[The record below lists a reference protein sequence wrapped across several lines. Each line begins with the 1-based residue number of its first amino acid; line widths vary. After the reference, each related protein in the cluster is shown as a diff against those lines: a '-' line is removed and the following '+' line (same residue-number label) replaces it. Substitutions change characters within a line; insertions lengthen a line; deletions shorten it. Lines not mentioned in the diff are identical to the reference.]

1 MEISLLCLMECAHSN
16 PKELQS
22 YEAESEGCYEGSVAD
37 ALKIILHLSL
47 RKHDAMESVGDSFR
61 NLSIQ
66 GPKMDE
72 DASFLSPEKPRG
84 SQQDAAS
91 TEVCA
96 TAPVSIPG
104 TPRKRGAEDEPEPLL
119 VLSPSRRVCGKQ
131 READV
136 PMVYRRNSHYCQA
149 ADCVFNRS
157 MPGQPA
163 WATATNCVWCDPDA
177 MARALEG
184 GSTLK
189 NVRLSLSMFEQKD
202 TAVYERAMALLPVG
216 FTRSAES
223 YMLCQ
228 NAQCCFSTVT
238 VGGRAYTESPVCL
251 LCDPKTLLV
260 YGTEE
265 HVRKRVNTILNRL

>member
-1 MEISLLCLMECAHSN
+1 MLWSLWAIPFAICLSREHRWTKMRPFYLQRN
-16 PKELQS
+16 PAAVSRMLLQQK
-22 YEAESEGCYEGSVAD
+22 SVPQLPCLLLARQGNAGRRMNQNRCSFYLQVD
-37 ALKIILHLSL
+37 V
-47 RKHDAMESVGDSFR
+47 SV
-61 NLSIQ
+61 
-66 GPKMDE
+66 
-72 DASFLSPEKPRG
+72 
-84 SQQDAAS
+84 
-91 TEVCA
+91 C
-96 TAPVSIPG
+96 
-104 TPRKRGAEDEPEPLL
+104 
-119 VLSPSRRVCGKQ
+119 KQ

-163 WATATNCVWCDPDA
+163 RATATNCVWCDPDA